1 MILEPK
7 QTTIAYRCPACG
19 KSVISVTGVFAL
31 TGDMIKLKCDCG
43 GSELVIKNIGDGKI
57 RLTVPCLFCST
68 PHNFVVSKKMLFN
81 REVFTFPCAYSGV
94 DICFSGSKGAVLK
107 AIEES
112 DKALSELID
121 DTELSKIF
129 EENGENENSYN
140 DEHMR
145 DMILFV
151 LGDLCEEKKIK
162 CACSDGGDFLVE
174 NEIGKVKI
182 SCKNCGC
189 SREFFCEESIDTRAL
204 LDADSLEL
212 FYEKK

>member
-57 RLTVPCLFCST
+57 RLTVPCLFCPT

-121 DTELSKIF
+121 DTELAKIF

-140 DEHMR
+140 DEHIR

-182 SCKNCGC
+182 SCKKCGC

-212 FYEKK
+212 FFEKN